1 MVSDSVLQASV
12 SSPPLPN
19 RTIRCECHAGATR
32 RQNWAFAIV
41 RGGDRHFRTGD
52 APPWIHFH
60 APPREEERGGLQR
73 LDAALGFIE
82 AKLGKPLEHPPL
94 PIAFDKLRVP
104 VGDGTKL
111 IADTS
116 VAEIAADSTLTSGA
130 RNKPKTA
137 ARVAIEKA
145 LAAIASLAKVHVTER
160 NGNVN
165 FEGVPLA
172 ALAKFGRAVAAAS

>member
-1 MVSDSVLQASV
+1 MRVAKFAS
-12 SSPPLPN
+12 
-19 RTIRCECHAGATR
+19 
-32 RQNWAFAIV
+32 
-41 RGGDRHFRTGD
+41 
-52 APPWIHFH
+52 
-60 APPREEERGGLQR
+60 PREEELYGLQR

-111 IADTS
+111 IADAS
-116 VAEIAADSTLTSGA
+116 VAEIAAATSTLTSGT
-130 RNKPKTA
+130 RKKPKTA

-172 ALAKFGRAVAAAS
+172 SLAKFGRAVAAAKIPTTAA